1 MAIDRE
7 KSCAMFTIEDWRSL
21 FIEYLTKGFLPQRH
35 EERYKLRKL
44 VTRYFLHEGIL
55 FKKRYNG
62 DPLWYLGLEE
72 ASEMLKEMHAGE
84 CEEHQGKKKLY

>member
-1 MAIDRE
+1 
-7 KSCAMFTIEDWRSL
+7 MFTIEDWRSL

-35 EERYKLRKL
+35 EERYKLKKL